1 MSEVIQKSYYDNLQA
16 ENERITKMLLNILA
30 VIHCDGGHTTAGMGI
45 ERSFNR
51 AIDVRNQQI
60 IKMDALQA
68 ENERLRAA
76 LEYIG
81 GKCHNYTSGD
91 CYSSGTN
98 RRLDTPYTD
107 ERVCDACIANAALG
121 YGVNHE
127 E

>member
-60 IKMDALQA
+60 IKMESLQA
-68 ENERLRAA
+68 ENEQLKEQLRQA
-76 LEYIG
+76 LTEWE
-81 GKCHNYTSGD
+81 T
-91 CYSSGTN
+91 
-98 RRLDTPYTD
+98 
-107 ERVCDACIANAALG
+107 
-121 YGVNHE
+121 
-127 E
+127 